1 MEGGEEEEDVVVGAE
16 GAVKGV
22 DATTKVD
29 SIQTWNLWREAGA
42 LEEVGTGEMVAGRV
56 TGEAGTGRM
65 VGLKEAVDKKEMTY
79 EETLGLKE
87 VGVLRST
94 GTPVVKTGK

>member
-1 MEGGEEEEDVVVGAE
+1 MA
-16 GAVKGV
+16 
-22 DATTKVD
+22 
-29 SIQTWNLWREAGA
+29 R
-42 LEEVGTGEMVAGRV
+42 RV
-56 TGEAGTGRM
+56 TGEAGTGDL